1 MAETIQYVNNYYVSL
16 REEEEGYN
24 NNLNIICFDAMF
36 FEVRVRI
43 FFRMIIFKA
52 PSWIP
57 VS

>member
-1 MAETIQYVNNYYVSL
+1 MAETIQYVNKYYVSL
-16 REEEEGYN
+16 REEEGYN
-24 NNLNIICFDAMF
+24 NNLNIICFGAMF

-43 FFRMIIFKA
+43 FFRMTVFKA